1 MTRGLE
7 AHSSKGQVRHIYR
20 LPGET
25 GQTGHIPEMTS
36 TLKFK
41 LKHL

>member
-1 MTRGLE
+1 MTHGFK
-7 AHSSKGQVRHIYR
+7 AHLSKGQVRHIYR

-25 GQTGHIPEMTS
+25 DQTGYIAEMTS

-41 LKHL
+41 LKRP